1 MELLIRNAIKE
12 DMSSVLKL
20 IVELAVFEK
29 EPDAV
34 EISEEDLI
42 VAGFGDDKQFDC
54 FVAEADG
61 EIVGMALVY
70 FRFSTWKGRTVHLED
85 LVVKEKMRGKGVG
98 KALYR
103 RVMEYAAEQGV
114 KRVNWVVL
122 DWNKPA
128 IDFYEQTGATILSSW
143 WQVEME
149 ELALK
154 KFIEQKE

>member
-1 MELLIRNAIKE
+1 MDILIRDAVTE
-12 DMSSVLKL
+12 DMGAVLQL

-34 EISEEDLI
+34 EVTSEELQE
-42 VAGFGDDKQFDC
+42 AGFGENPQFRC
-54 FVAEADG
+54 FVAEVN
-61 EIVGMALVY
+61 EEVVGMALVY
-70 FRFSTWKGRTVHLED
+70 FRYSTWKGRTVHLED
-85 LVVKEKMRGKGVG
+85 LVVREKMRGKGVG

-103 RVMEYAAEQGV
+103 RVLEYANEEGV

-128 IDFYEQTGATILSSW
+128 IEFYEKTGATILSNW

-149 ELALK
+149 ENALK
-154 KFIEQKE
+154 EFIEKKS

>member
-1 MELLIRNAIKE
+1 MELQIRNARKE
-12 DMSSVLKL
+12 DMPSVLQL
-20 IVELAVFEK
+20 ILELAVFEK

-34 EISEEDLI
+34 DITVEDLEQ
-42 VAGFGDDKQFDC
+42 AGFGDDKQFDC
-54 FVAEADG
+54 FVAEAEG
-61 EIVGMALVY
+61 EIVGMALIY

-103 RVMEYAAEQGV
+103 KVMEYAVKQGV

-128 IDFYEQTGATILSSW
+128 IDFYEQTGATVLSNW

-149 ELALK
+149 EEALK
-154 KFIEQKE
+154 KFIEQKA